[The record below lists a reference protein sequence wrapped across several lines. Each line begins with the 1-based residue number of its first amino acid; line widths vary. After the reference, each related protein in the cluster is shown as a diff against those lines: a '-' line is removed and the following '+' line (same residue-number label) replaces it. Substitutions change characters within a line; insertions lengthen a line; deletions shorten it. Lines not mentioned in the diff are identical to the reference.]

1 MIAHTCQTLT
11 LRRFSLYRKTGDLRL
26 LFKIHVPLWYA
37 KKNHEAFLNEFN
49 TLFNEESDRELDKLV
64 HKLLSQNKILLMH
77 LLLKAVNMH
86 LNEKLKIDMM
96 RNKVDYTDSN
106 LLKYLAEIEEVSGIK
121 VTNLEDMK
129 AFVEEIERS
138 TDKYDQLFP
147 IEEPKKDVSVLQFA
161 IRIFGILEMN
171 YDPDITLF
179 ELSEMKILA
188 TEKVK
193 AIEAQ
198 IEKYKNHG

>member
-1 MIAHTCQTLT
+1 M
-11 LRRFSLYRKTGDLRL
+11 
-26 LFKIHVPLWYA
+26 WYA

-147 IEEPKKDVSVLQFA
+147 VEEPKKDVSVLQFA